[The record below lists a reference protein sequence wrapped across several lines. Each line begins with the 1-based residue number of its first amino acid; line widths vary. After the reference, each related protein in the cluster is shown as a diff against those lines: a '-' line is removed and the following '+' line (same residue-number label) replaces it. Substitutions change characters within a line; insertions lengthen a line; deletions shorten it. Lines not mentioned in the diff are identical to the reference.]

1 MKKVLLFGL
10 AVLMYTGLQAQGVF
24 KVGVVAGIPT
34 ADAGDISNFVLG
46 ADAYYMF
53 EKQDAILNFGPTV
66 GIRNYF
72 GKEISPGLNVDDGQ
86 FLPIGGA
93 ARVTLLG
100 TLTGGVDVGYAVG
113 ISDFLDGGFYFRPVV
128 GLDILDILEL
138 NASYESISDAATWGN
153 INIGLLLAL

>member
-1 MKKVLLFGL
+1 MKKALFICL
-10 AVLMYTGLQAQGVF
+10 AVLFYSGLQAQGVF
-24 KVGVVAGIPT
+24 KIGVVAGIPT

-53 EKQDAILNFGPTV
+53 EKEDAILNFGPTV

-72 GKEISPGLNVDDGQ
+72 GEEISEGISVDDGQ

-100 TLTGGVDVGYAVG
+100 VLTGGVDVGYAVG

-153 INIGLLLAL
+153 FNIGLLLAL

>member
-1 MKKVLLFGL
+1 MKKVLVICLAMLFYSGL
-10 AVLMYTGLQAQGVF
+10 KAQGVF
-24 KVGVVAGIPT
+24 KIGVVAGVPT

-53 EKQDAILNFGPTV
+53 EKEDAILNFGPTI

-72 GKEISPGLNVDDGQ
+72 GDEISPGISVDDGQ

-100 TLTGGVDVGYAVG
+100 VLTGGVDVGYAVG

-138 NASYESISDAATWGN
+138 NASYESISDAATWGSF
-153 INIGLLLAL
+153 NIGLLLAL